1 MKNKILHC
9 VNLGAKT
16 IAFGAL
22 ALGLTATSFAQGVDG
37 GQPENGPAPSK
48 MQGCPGPQDMGPQ
61 GPGPHRMGPHKPG
74 MPFLHG
80 IDLTPAQSAQ
90 LKQMHEKQHEQAA
103 AKHKALHE
111 QHQALA
117 KLVMSDSYSHAKAD
131 KIIARIGAIQ
141 ADMERQRAESGHQL
155 YQILTPEQ
163 RVKLQQNMA
172 KGEEMMHHRPPM
184 ER

>member
-22 ALGLTATSFAQGVDG
+22 ALGLTASSFAQDVGG
-37 GQPENGPAPSK
+37 GQPENGPAPSE
-48 MQGCPGPQDMGPQ
+48 MQGCPGPQGMGPQ
-61 GPGPHRMGPHKPG
+61 EPGPHRMGPHKHG
-74 MPFLHG
+74 LPFMRG

-90 LKQMHEKQHEQAA
+90 LKQMHQKQHEQAA

-117 KLVMSDSYSHAKAD
+117 KLVMSDSYSPAKAD
-131 KIIARIGAIQ
+131 KIIAQIGAIQ
-141 ADMERQRAESGHQL
+141 ANLERQRAESGHQL

-163 RVKLQQNMA
+163 RVKLQQNLA
-172 KGEEMMHHRPPM
+172 KGEEMRHRPPM

>member
-1 MKNKILHC
+1 MKNRILHC

-37 GQPENGPAPSK
+37 SQPENGPAPGE
-48 MQGCPGPQDMGPQ
+48 MHG
-61 GPGPHRMGPHKPG
+61 GPHGMGHHKHG
-74 MPFLHG
+74 LPFMRG

-90 LKQMHEKQHEQAA
+90 LKQMHQKQHEQAA
-103 AKHKALHE
+103 AKHKALRE

-117 KLVMSDSYSHAKAD
+117 KLVMSDSYSPAKAD
-131 KIIARIGAIQ
+131 KIIAQIGAIQ

-163 RVKLQQNMA
+163 RVKLQQNLA
-172 KGEEMMHHRPPM
+172 KGEEMRHRPPM